1 MFLTL
6 ISKVSLTTEQYKS
19 FNKSDKFRRNN
30 RNDWLCG
37 FSAVFV
43 CCWSSLQSGLGGNAT
58 DRLALLAIKAQIKQD
73 LHNYNVMSSWN
84 ESTHF
89 CMWHGVTCSR
99 RHRQR
104 VTNLD
109 LQSQNLVG
117 KLSPNIGNLS
127 FLRELWLQN
136 NSFGHEIPP
145 QIGNL
150 RRLQV
155 LRLDVNSFSGSI
167 PHNISY
173 CFNLIVVDFTSNKLV
188 GKIPSEIGLLSKL
201 QKFVLQVTNVTGQVP
216 PSLGNLS
223 SLRVLSLI
231 TNNLM
236 GNIPSSLG
244 QLKKLTFLGLGGN
257 QLSGSIP
264 SSIYNL
270 SSLVTFSMPF
280 NQIQG
285 SLPSDIGKTLPNL
298 EVFNVNSN
306 QLTGSVPPSIFNVTS
321 VWFFDFGSNN
331 LIGGVPNLQKLHNL
345 MRFNIQYNN
354 IGSGKDGDLSFLSDL
369 TNATQLRV
377 LVIDNNNFGGTLPM
391 SISNLSTKLEM
402 FWVGDDQIYGSIPS
416 GIGNLVSLES
426 LLLENS
432 SFTGNIPFD
441 MGKLSNLGE
450 LDISM
455 NKLSGN
461 IPSSLRNLTKLFH
474 LALHRNHLEGSIP
487 SSLGECQGLQL
498 LNLSYNLLNGTIPKQ
513 VFKLSSLSIS
523 LDLSNNL
530 FTGSLPPEVGNL
542 QSLSELDISDNML
555 SGELPSSLG
564 GCESLEVLHL
574 QGNFFNG
581 SIPLSMSSV
590 RGIQDLDLSR
600 NNFSGE
606 IPYFLEGFRILNN
619 LNLSFNQFWGVVP
632 TGGVFKNA
640 SAISVVGNTNLCSLF
655 ANLKLPKCKS
665 KETKKRRLSHRV
677 KLILP
682 LVFGLILLGI
692 AMVFSYFFLC
702 SSGKKRKEISLSTL
716 GNTILQ
722 VSYATLL
729 KATDGFS
736 EANLIGAGSFGS
748 VYKGVLDEDDK
759 AQLVAVKVFNLLRHG
774 ASRSFIA
781 ECEALRNIRHRNLV
795 KIITVCSSV
804 DFHGNDFKALV
815 YEFMDNRS
823 LEEWLH
829 PPTGTEEL
837 RDHVPK
843 NLSLLQRLEIAIGVA
858 CALDYLHNHCEAPI
872 VHCDLKPSNIL
883 LDNELTGHVSDFG
896 LARFLLQVTSNVS
909 AIQSQT
915 SSVGIRGT
923 VGYAAPEYGMGS
935 EVSTNGDVYSFGI
948 LLLEM
953 FTGKRPT
960 DNMFGDSL
968 NLHNFV
974 KMALPGQVTE
984 IADTPL
990 LQEGTNENP
999 NQCITRIHKV
1009 EVCLSS
1015 IFRIGIAC
1023 SAESATDRL
1032 KNINDAASELH
1043 SIRNTFLG

>member
-1 MFLTL
+1 
-6 ISKVSLTTEQYKS
+6 
-19 FNKSDKFRRNN
+19 
-30 RNDWLCG
+30 
-37 FSAVFV
+37 
-43 CCWSSLQSGLGGNAT
+43 
-58 DRLALLAIKAQIKQD
+58 
-73 LHNYNVMSSWN
+73 
-84 ESTHF
+84 
-89 CMWHGVTCSR
+89 
-99 RHRQR
+99 
-104 VTNLD
+104 
-109 LQSQNLVG
+109 
-117 KLSPNIGNLS
+117 
-127 FLRELWLQN
+127 
-136 NSFGHEIPP
+136 
-145 QIGNL
+145 
-150 RRLQV
+150 
-155 LRLDVNSFSGSI
+155 
-167 PHNISY
+167 
-173 CFNLIVVDFTSNKLV
+173 
-188 GKIPSEIGLLSKL
+188 
-201 QKFVLQVTNVTGQVP
+201 
-216 PSLGNLS
+216 
-223 SLRVLSLI
+223 
-231 TNNLM
+231 M

-244 QLKKLTFLGLGGN
+244 QLKKLTFLGLGLN
-257 QLSGSIP
+257 KLSGSIP

-270 SSLVTFSMPF
+270 SSLVTFFMAF
-280 NQIQG
+280 NEIQG
-285 SLPSDIGKTLPNL
+285 SIPSDIGKSIPNL
-298 EVFNVNSN
+298 GVFSVASN
-306 QLTGSVPPSIFNVTS
+306 LLTGSIPPAIFNVTS
-321 VWFFDFGSNN
+321 VRAFEVGDNN
-331 LIGGVPNLQKLHNL
+331 LIGQVPNLQKLYNL
-345 MRFNIQYNN
+345 QRFNVELNN

-369 TNATQLRV
+369 TNATQLQW
-377 LVIDNNNFGGTLPM
+377 LIISNNNFGGTLPM
-391 SISNLSTKLEM
+391 SISNLSTKLDT
-402 FWVGDDQIYGSIPS
+402 FWVHLNQICGSIPS
-416 GIGNLVSLES
+416 GIGNLVSLQS
-426 LLLENS
+426 LDLGNNN
-432 SFTGNIPFD
+432 FTGNIPSD
-441 MGKLSNLGE
+441 MGKLSNLGALE
-450 LDISM
+450 IFM

-461 IPSSLRNLTKLFH
+461 IPLSLGNLTKLFY
-474 LALHRNHLEGSIP
+474 LRLDGNYLEGSIP
-487 SSLGECQGLQL
+487 SGLGECHGLQL
-498 LNLSYNLLNGTIPKQ
+498 LDLSYNLLNGTIPKQ
-513 VFKLSSLSIS
+513 VFRLPSLSIA
-523 LDLSNNL
+523 LELSNNL
-530 FTGSLPPEVGNL
+530 FTGSLPPEVGNF
-542 QSLSELDISDNML
+542 QSLSELYLSDNML

-590 RGIQDLDLSR
+590 RGIRDLDLSR

-606 IPYFLEGFRILNN
+606 IPKFLEGFRFLNN
-619 LNLSFNQFWGVVP
+619 LNLSFNQFWGMVP

-640 SAISVVGNTNLCSLF
+640 SAISIVGNTNLCSPV

-665 KETKKRRLSHRV
+665 NETKKRRLSRSF

-682 LVFGLILLGI
+682 LVFGLSLLGI
-692 AMVFSYFFLC
+692 AMVFFYFFLC
-702 SSGKKRKEISLSTL
+702 SSRKKKKEISLSTL

-729 KATDGFS
+729 EATDGFS

-774 ASRSFIA
+774 GSKSFIA

-815 YEFMDNRS
+815 YEFMNNGS

-837 RDHVPK
+837 RDHIPK
-843 NLSLLQRLEIAIGVA
+843 KLSLLQRLEIAIGVA
-858 CALDYLHNHCEAPI
+858 CALDYLHNHCETPI
-872 VHCDLKPSNIL
+872 VHCDLKPSNVL

-896 LARFLLQVTSNVS
+896 LARFLSQVTSNVS

-915 SSVGIRGT
+915 SSAGIRGT

-984 IADTPL
+984 IADAPL
-990 LQEGTNENP
+990 LQGGTNENP
-999 NQCITRIHKV
+999 NQCNMRIHKV

-1032 KNINDAASELH
+1032 KNINYAASELH

>member
-1 MFLTL
+1 
-6 ISKVSLTTEQYKS
+6 
-19 FNKSDKFRRNN
+19 
-30 RNDWLCG
+30 
-37 FSAVFV
+37 
-43 CCWSSLQSGLGGNAT
+43 
-58 DRLALLAIKAQIKQD
+58 
-73 LHNYNVMSSWN
+73 MSSWN
-84 ESTHF
+84 ESMHF

-136 NSFGHEIPP
+136 NSFSHEIPP

-155 LRLDVNSFSGSI
+155 LRLDGNSFNGSI
-167 PHNISY
+167 PHNISH
-173 CFNLIVVDFTSNKLV
+173 CFNLIVVNFTRNKLV
-188 GKIPSEIGLLSKL
+188 GKIPPEIGLLSKL
-201 QKFVLQVTNVTGQVP
+201 TLFSLNYNNVTGKVP

-223 SLRVLSLI
+223 SLQGLSLLS
-231 TNNLM
+231 NNLM

-244 QLKKLTFLGLGGN
+244 QLKKLTFLGLGIN

-264 SSIYNL
+264 SSIYNF
-270 SSLVTFSMPF
+270 SSLVTFDMPI

-285 SLPSDIGKTLPNL
+285 SIPSDIGKSLPNL
-298 EVFNVNSN
+298 GIFNFHSN
-306 QLTGSVPPSIFNVTS
+306 QLTGSIPPSISNVTS
-321 VWFFDFGSNN
+321 VWFFDVGRNN
-331 LIGGVPNLQKLHNL
+331 LIGRVPNLQKLHNL
-345 MRFNIQYNN
+345 QHFNIQHNN

-369 TNATQLRV
+369 TNATQLRR
-377 LVIDNNNFGGTLPM
+377 LFISDNNFGGTLPM
-391 SISNLSTKLEM
+391 SISNLSTNLEL
-402 FWVGDDQIYGSIPS
+402 FWARQNQIYGSIPS
-416 GIGNLVSLES
+416 GIGHLVSLES
-426 LLLENS
+426 LHWGDN
-432 SFTGNIPFD
+432 SFTGNIPSD

-450 LDISM
+450 LEIYT
-455 NKLSGN
+455 NTLSGN
-461 IPSSLRNLTKLFH
+461 IPSSLSNLTKLYD
-474 LALHRNHLEGSIP
+474 LDLDGNYLEGSIP
-487 SSLGECQGLQL
+487 SGLGKCHGLQAL
-498 LNLSYNLLNGTIPKQ
+498 FLSYNLLNGTIPKQ
-513 VFKLSSLSIS
+513 VLGLSSLSIA

-530 FTGSLPPEVGNL
+530 FTGSLPPEVGNCHGL
-542 QSLSELDISDNML
+542 NELYLSDNML

-581 SIPLSMSSV
+581 SIPLSMSSM
-590 RGIQDLDLSR
+590 RGIRDLDLSR

-606 IPYFLEGFRILNN
+606 IPQFLEGFRILNN

-640 SAISVVGNTNLCSLF
+640 TAISVVGNTNLCSPV

-665 KETKKRRLSHRV
+665 KETKKRRLSRSL
-677 KLILP
+677 KLIVL
-682 LVFGLILLGI
+682 LVFGLTLLGI

-702 SSGKKRKEISLSTL
+702 SSRKKRKEISLSTL

-736 EANLIGAGSFGS
+736 EANLIGVGSFGS

-795 KIITVCSSV
+795 QIITVCSSV

-815 YEFMDNRS
+815 YEFMDNGS

-843 NLSLLQRLEIAIGVA
+843 KLSLLQRLEIAIGVA
-858 CALDYLHNHCEAPI
+858 CALDYLHNHCETPI
-872 VHCDLKPSNIL
+872 VHCDLKPSNVL

-896 LARFLLQVTSNVS
+896 LARFLSQVTSNVS

-974 KMALPGQVTE
+974 KIALPERVTE
-984 IADTPL
+984 IADAPL
-990 LQEGTNENP
+990 LQGGTNENP
-999 NQCITRIHKV
+999 NQCNARIHKV

-1015 IFRIGIAC
+1015 IFRIGIVC

-1043 SIRNTFLG
+1043 SIRNTFLV

>member
-1 MFLTL
+1 MGVLVLKL
-6 ISKVSLTTEQYKS
+6 ILIY
-19 FNKSDKFRRNN
+19 
-30 RNDWLCG
+30 LL
-37 FSAVFV
+37 FSEVFV
-43 CCWSSLQSGLGGNAT
+43 CCWSSVQSGLGGNAT

-84 ESTHF
+84 ESMHF

-136 NSFGHEIPP
+136 NSFSHEIPP

-150 RRLQV
+150 RRLQG
-155 LRLDVNSFSGSI
+155 LS
-167 PHNISY
+167 
-173 CFNLIVVDFTSNKLV
+173 
-188 GKIPSEIGLLSKL
+188 LLS
-201 QKFVLQVTNVTGQVP
+201 
-216 PSLGNLS
+216 
-223 SLRVLSLI
+223 
-231 TNNLM
+231 NNLM

-244 QLKKLTFLGLGGN
+244 QLKKLTFLGLGIN

-264 SSIYNL
+264 SSIYNF
-270 SSLVTFSMPF
+270 SSLVTFDMPI

-285 SLPSDIGKTLPNL
+285 SIPSDIGKSLPNL
-298 EVFNVNSN
+298 GIFNFHSN
-306 QLTGSVPPSIFNVTS
+306 QLTGSIPPSISNVTS
-321 VWFFDFGSNN
+321 VWFFDVGRNN
-331 LIGGVPNLQKLHNL
+331 LIGRVPNLQKLHNL
-345 MRFNIQYNN
+345 QHFNIQHNN

-369 TNATQLRV
+369 TNATQLRR
-377 LVIDNNNFGGTLPM
+377 LFISDNNFGGTLPM
-391 SISNLSTKLEM
+391 SISNLSTNLEL
-402 FWVGDDQIYGSIPS
+402 FWARQNQIYGSIPS
-416 GIGNLVSLES
+416 GIGHLVSLES
-426 LLLENS
+426 LHWGDN
-432 SFTGNIPFD
+432 SFTGNIPSD

-450 LDISM
+450 LEIYT
-455 NKLSGN
+455 NTLSGN
-461 IPSSLRNLTKLFH
+461 IPSSLSNLTKLYD
-474 LALHRNHLEGSIP
+474 LDLDGNYLEGSIP
-487 SSLGECQGLQL
+487 SGLGKCHGLQAL
-498 LNLSYNLLNGTIPKQ
+498 FLSYNLLNGTIPKQ
-513 VFKLSSLSIS
+513 VLGLSSLSIA

-530 FTGSLPPEVGNL
+530 FTGSLPPEVGNCHGL
-542 QSLSELDISDNML
+542 NELYLSDNML

-581 SIPLSMSSV
+581 SIPLSMSSM
-590 RGIQDLDLSR
+590 RGIRDLDLSR

-606 IPYFLEGFRILNN
+606 IPQFLEGFRILNN

-640 SAISVVGNTNLCSLF
+640 TAISVVGNTNLCSPV

-665 KETKKRRLSHRV
+665 KETKKRRLSRSL
-677 KLILP
+677 KLIVL
-682 LVFGLILLGI
+682 LVFGLTLLGI

-702 SSGKKRKEISLSTL
+702 SSRKKRKEISLSTL

-736 EANLIGAGSFGS
+736 EANLIGVGSFGS

-795 KIITVCSSV
+795 QIITVCSSV

-815 YEFMDNRS
+815 YEFMDNGS

-843 NLSLLQRLEIAIGVA
+843 KLSLLQRLEIAIGVA
-858 CALDYLHNHCEAPI
+858 CALDYLHNHCETPI
-872 VHCDLKPSNIL
+872 VHCDLKPSNVL

-896 LARFLLQVTSNVS
+896 LARFLSQVTSNVS

-974 KMALPGQVTE
+974 KIALPERVTE
-984 IADTPL
+984 IADAPL
-990 LQEGTNENP
+990 LQGGTNENP
-999 NQCITRIHKV
+999 NQCNARIHKV

-1015 IFRIGIAC
+1015 IFRIGIVC

-1043 SIRNTFLG
+1043 SIRNTFLV

>member
-1 MFLTL
+1 ME
-6 ISKVSLTTEQYKS
+6 LTTFTTQHLSLCLFASLSSY
-19 FNKSDKFRRNN
+19 FVNQIRNGGFGCEIDLN
-30 RNDWLCG
+30 ML

-43 CCWSSLQSGLGGNAT
+43 CCWSSLRSGLRGNVT

-89 CMWHGVTCSR
+89 CMWHGVTCNR

-104 VTNLD
+104 VTKLD

-117 KLSPNIGNLS
+117 KLSPNVGNLS
-127 FLRELWLQN
+127 FLKELWLRN
-136 NSFGHEIPP
+136 NSFSHEIPP

-150 RRLQV
+150 GRLQV
-155 LRLDVNSFSGSI
+155 LRLDINSFSSSI

-173 CFNLIVVDFTSNKLV
+173 CFNLIVVNFTRNKLV

-201 QKFVLQVTNVTGQVP
+201 QNFILEDNNITGQVP

-223 SLRVLSLI
+223 SLRALI
-231 TNNLM
+231 LVSNNLM

-244 QLKKLTFLGLGGN
+244 QLKKLTFLRLGLN

-270 SSLVTFSMPF
+270 SSLVTFSMTN

-285 SLPSDIGKTLPNL
+285 SIPSDIGKSLLNL
-298 EVFNVNSN
+298 EIFNFGIN
-306 QLTGSVPPSIFNVTS
+306 QLTGSIPPSIINVTS
-321 VWFFDFGSNN
+321 VWFFDVGSSN
-331 LIGGVPNLQKLHNL
+331 LIGRVPNLQKLHNL
-345 MRFNIQYNN
+345 QVFNIQYNN

-369 TNATQLRV
+369 TNATRLQFL
-377 LVIDNNNFGGTLPM
+377 IINTNNFGGTLPM
-391 SISNLSTKLEM
+391 SISNLSTKLEI
-402 FWVGDDQIYGSIPS
+402 FAVDTNQIYGSIPS
-416 GIGNLVSLES
+416 GIGNLVSLEWLS
-426 LLLENS
+426 LGNN
-432 SFTGNIPFD
+432 SFTGNIPSD
-441 MGKLSNLGE
+441 MGKLSNLG
-450 LDISM
+450 LLKIYKT
-455 NKLSGN
+455 KLSGN
-461 IPSSLRNLTKLFH
+461 IPSSFRNLTKLYH
-474 LALHRNHLEGSIP
+474 LSLVGNYLEGSIP
-487 SSLGECQGLQL
+487 SGLGECHGLQL
-498 LNLSYNLLNGTIPKQ
+498 LYLSYNLLNGTIPKQ
-513 VFKLSSLSIS
+513 VFRLSSLTIS

-530 FTGSLPPEVGNL
+530 FTGSLPPEVGNFH
-542 QSLSELDISDNML
+542 SLSELDLSDNML

-590 RGIQDLDLSR
+590 RGIRDIDLSR

-606 IPYFLEGFRILNN
+606 IPHFLEGFRILNI

-640 SAISVVGNTNLCSLF
+640 SAISVIGNTNLCSLV

-665 KETKKRRLSHRV
+665 KETKKRRLSRSL

-682 LVFGLILLGI
+682 LVFGLTLLGI

-702 SSGKKRKEISLSTL
+702 SSRKKRKEISLSTL
-716 GNTILQ
+716 GDTILQ

-736 EANLIGAGSFGS
+736 EANLIGVGSFGS
-748 VYKGVLDEDDK
+748 VYKGVLDDDDK
-759 AQLVAVKVFNLLRHG
+759 AQLVAVKVFNLLRLG
-774 ASRSFIA
+774 ASKSFIA

-815 YEFMDNRS
+815 YEFMDNGS

-843 NLSLLQRLEIAIGVA
+843 NLSLFQRLEIAIGVA
-858 CALDYLHNHCEAPI
+858 CALDYLHNHCETPI
-872 VHCDLKPSNIL
+872 VHCDLKPSNVL

-896 LARFLLQVTSNVS
+896 LARFLSQVTSNVS

-923 VGYAAPEYGMGS
+923 IGYVAPEYGMGS

-968 NLHNFV
+968 DLHNLSRWLSPCKLLRLQTHHFF
-974 KMALPGQVTE
+974 KDARTR
-984 IADTPL
+984 ISINA
-990 LQEGTNENP
+990 LQEF
-999 NQCITRIHKV
+999 I
-1009 EVCLSS
+1009 
-1015 IFRIGIAC
+1015 
-1023 SAESATDRL
+1023 
-1032 KNINDAASELH
+1032 EL
-1043 SIRNTFLG
+1043 RCA

>member
-1 MFLTL
+1 
-6 ISKVSLTTEQYKS
+6 
-19 FNKSDKFRRNN
+19 
-30 RNDWLCG
+30 
-37 FSAVFV
+37 
-43 CCWSSLQSGLGGNAT
+43 
-58 DRLALLAIKAQIKQD
+58 
-73 LHNYNVMSSWN
+73 
-84 ESTHF
+84 
-89 CMWHGVTCSR
+89 
-99 RHRQR
+99 
-104 VTNLD
+104 
-109 LQSQNLVG
+109 
-117 KLSPNIGNLS
+117 
-127 FLRELWLQN
+127 
-136 NSFGHEIPP
+136 
-145 QIGNL
+145 
-150 RRLQV
+150 
-155 LRLDVNSFSGSI
+155 
-167 PHNISY
+167 
-173 CFNLIVVDFTSNKLV
+173 
-188 GKIPSEIGLLSKL
+188 
-201 QKFVLQVTNVTGQVP
+201 
-216 PSLGNLS
+216 
-223 SLRVLSLI
+223 
-231 TNNLM
+231 
-236 GNIPSSLG
+236 
-244 QLKKLTFLGLGGN
+244 
-257 QLSGSIP
+257 
-264 SSIYNL
+264 
-270 SSLVTFSMPF
+270 
-280 NQIQG
+280 
-285 SLPSDIGKTLPNL
+285 
-298 EVFNVNSN
+298 
-306 QLTGSVPPSIFNVTS
+306 
-321 VWFFDFGSNN
+321 
-331 LIGGVPNLQKLHNL
+331 
-345 MRFNIQYNN
+345 
-354 IGSGKDGDLSFLSDL
+354 
-369 TNATQLRV
+369 
-377 LVIDNNNFGGTLPM
+377 M
-391 SISNLSTKLEM
+391 SISNLSTKLES
-402 FWVGDDQIYGSIPS
+402 FWVHSNRIYGSIPS

-426 LLLENS
+426 LLWGNN
-432 SFTGNIPFD
+432 SFTGNIPSD
-441 MGKLSNLGE
+441 MGKLSNLGI
-450 LDISM
+450 LHFSN

-461 IPSSLRNLTKLFH
+461 IPSSLRNLTKLIY
-474 LALHRNHLEGSIP
+474 LGLDRNHLEGSIP
-487 SSLGECQGLQL
+487 SGLGECHGLQAL
-498 LNLSYNLLNGTIPKQ
+498 DLSYNLLNGTIPKQ
-513 VFKLSSLSIS
+513 VFGLSSLSIS

-530 FTGSLPPEVGNL
+530 FTCSLPPEVGNL
-542 QSLSELDISDNML
+542 QSLSELYLSDNML

-581 SIPLSMSSV
+581 SIPLSMGSV
-590 RGIQDLDLSR
+590 RGIQDLDISR

-606 IPYFLEGFRILNN
+606 IPNFLEGFRILSN

-640 SAISVVGNTNLCSLF
+640 SAISVVGNTNLCSLV

-665 KETKKRRLSHRV
+665 KETKKRRLSRSL

-682 LVFGLILLGI
+682 LVFGLALLGI

-702 SSGKKRKEISLSTL
+702 SSRKKRKEISLSTL

-729 KATDGFS
+729 KVTDGFS
-736 EANLIGAGSFGS
+736 EANLIGAGSFGF

-815 YEFMDNRS
+815 YEFMDNGS

-843 NLSLLQRLEIAIGVA
+843 NLSLFQRLEIAIGVA
-858 CALDYLHNHCEAPI
+858 CALDYLHNHCEMPI
-872 VHCDLKPSNIL
+872 VHCDLKPSNVL
-883 LDNELTGHVSDFG
+883 LDKELTGHVSDFG
-896 LARFLLQVTSNVS
+896 LVRFLSQLTSNVS

-960 DNMFGDSL
+960 DNMFGDNL

-974 KMALPGQVTE
+974 KMALPGRITE
-984 IADTPL
+984 IADAPL
-990 LQEGTNENP
+990 LEGGTNENP
-999 NQCITRIHKV
+999 NQCSGRTHKV

-1015 IFRIGIAC
+1015 IVRIGIAC

>member
-1 MFLTL
+1 MGVLVVKSIL
-6 ISKVSLTTEQYKS
+6 IYLL
-19 FNKSDKFRRNN
+19 FN
-30 RNDWLCG
+30 
-37 FSAVFV
+37 AVFV
-43 CCWSSLQSGLGGNAT
+43 CCWSSPQLGLGGNAT
-58 DRLALLAIKAQIKQD
+58 DRLALLAIKAQVKQD
-73 LHNYNVMSSWN
+73 LYNYNVMSSWN

-104 VTNLD
+104 VTTLD

-127 FLRELWLQN
+127 FLRELWLRN
-136 NSFGHEIPP
+136 NSFSHEIPP

-155 LRLDVNSFSGSI
+155 LQLGANLFSGSI

-173 CFNLIVVDFTSNKLV
+173 CFNLIVVNFSCNKLV
-188 GKIPSEIGLLSKL
+188 GKIPPEIGLLSKL
-201 QKFVLQVTNVTGQVP
+201 QKFALEYNNVTGQVP

-223 SLRVLSLI
+223 SLQGLGLSV
-231 TNNLM
+231 NNLM

-244 QLKKLTFLGLGGN
+244 QLKKLTFLGLGAN

-264 SSIYNL
+264 SSICNL
-270 SSLVTFSMPF
+270 SSLVTVYMSF

-285 SLPSDIGKTLPNL
+285 SIPSDIGKSLPNL
-298 EVFNVNSN
+298 KVFNVYGN
-306 QLTGSVPPSIFNVTS
+306 QLTGCIPPSISNITS
-321 VWFFDFGSNN
+321 VWDFEVGSNN
-331 LIGGVPNLQKLHNL
+331 LIGQVPNLQKLHNL
-345 MRFNIQYNN
+345 QNLFIQRNN

-369 TNATQLRV
+369 TNATQLRR
-377 LVIDNNNFGGTLPM
+377 LIIDNNNFGGTLPV
-391 SISNLSTKLEM
+391 SICNLSTKLEM
-402 FWVGDDQIYGSIPS
+402 FWVGHNQIYGSIPS
-416 GIGNLVSLES
+416 GIGNLVSLEW
-426 LLLENS
+426 LDLGNN
-432 SFTGNIPFD
+432 SFTGNIPYD
-441 MGKLSNLGE
+441 MGKLSNLGV
-450 LDISM
+450 LKIFV

-461 IPSSLRNLTKLFH
+461 IPSTLRNLTKLDH
-474 LALHRNHLEGSIP
+474 LALHENYLEGSIP
-487 SSLGECQGLQL
+487 SGLGECHGLQL
-498 LNLSYNLLNGTIPKQ
+498 LYLSYNLLNGTIPKQ
-513 VFKLSSLSIS
+513 VFRLSSLSIV

-530 FTGSLPPEVGNL
+530 FTGSLPSEVGNL
-542 QSLSELDISDNML
+542 QSLSELDVSDNML

-581 SIPLSMSSV
+581 SLPLSMSSV
-590 RGIQDLDLSR
+590 RGIQDLDLSH

-606 IPYFLEGFRILNN
+606 IPHFLEGFRILNN

-640 SAISVVGNTNLCSLF
+640 SAISVVGNTNLCSPV
-655 ANLKLPKCKS
+655 ADLKLPKCKS
-665 KETKKRRLSHRV
+665 KKTKKRRLSRSL

-682 LVFGLILLGI
+682 LVFGLTLLGI
-692 AMVFSYFFLC
+692 AMVFSYFIFCL
-702 SSGKKRKEISLSTL
+702 SRKKRKEISSSTL

-729 KATDGFS
+729 KATHGFS
-736 EANLIGAGSFGS
+736 EANLIGVGSFGS
-748 VYKGVLDEDDK
+748 VYKGVLDDDDK
-759 AQLVAVKVFNLLRHG
+759 AQLVAVKVFDLLRLG
-774 ASRSFIA
+774 ASKSFIA

-815 YEFMDNRS
+815 YEFMDNGS

-843 NLSLLQRLEIAIGVA
+843 NLNLLQRLEIAIGVA
-858 CALDYLHNHCEAPI
+858 CALDYLHNHCETPI
-872 VHCDLKPSNIL
+872 VHCDLKPSNVL
-883 LDNELTGHVSDFG
+883 LDNELIGHVSDFG
-896 LARFLLQVTSNVS
+896 LARFLSQVTSNVS
-909 AIQSQT
+909 AIHSLT
-915 SSVGIRGT
+915 GSAGIRGT

-935 EVSTNGDVYSFGI
+935 EVSRNGDVYSFGI

-974 KMALPGQVTE
+974 KMAFPGQVTK
-984 IADTPL
+984 IADAPL
-990 LQEGTNENP
+990 LQGGTNENP
-999 NQCITRIHKV
+999 YQCSARIRKV

-1023 SAESATDRL
+1023 SAESSTNRL

>member
-1 MFLTL
+1 MGVMVLKL
-6 ISKVSLTTEQYKS
+6 ILIY
-19 FNKSDKFRRNN
+19 
-30 RNDWLCG
+30 LL

-104 VTNLD
+104 VTTLD

-136 NSFGHEIPP
+136 NNFSHEIPP

-150 RRLQV
+150 HRLQV
-155 LRLDVNSFSGSI
+155 LRLEANSFSGSI
-167 PHNISY
+167 PQNISH
-173 CFNLIVVDFTSNKLV
+173 CFNLILVSFTRNKLV

-201 QKFVLQVTNVTGQVP
+201 QIFALEDNNVTGQVP

-223 SLRVLSLI
+223 SLQGLSLSG
-231 TNNLM
+231 NNLM
-236 GNIPSSLG
+236 GDIPSSLG
-244 QLKKLTFLGLGGN
+244 QLKKLTFLGLGLN

-270 SSLVTFSMPF
+270 SSLVTFDMPF
-280 NQIQG
+280 NQIEG
-285 SLPSDIGKTLPNL
+285 SIPSDIGKSLPNL
-298 EVFNVNSN
+298 GVFNIDSN
-306 QLTGSVPPSIFNVTS
+306 QLTGSIPPSISNITS
-321 VWFFDFGSNN
+321 FRDFEAAGNN
-331 LIGGVPNLQKLHNL
+331 LIGQVPNLQKLHNL
-345 MRFNIQYNN
+345 QRFSVAHNN

-369 TNATQLRV
+369 TNATQLKW
-377 LVIDNNNFGGTLPM
+377 LIITYNNFGGTLPM

-402 FWVGDDQIYGSIPS
+402 FFFQSNQIYGSIPS
-416 GIGNLVSLES
+416 GIGNLVGLEY
-426 LLLENS
+426 LLLGNNS
-432 SFTGNIPFD
+432 LTGNIPSD
-441 MGKLSNLGE
+441 MGKLSNLGALE
-450 LDISM
+450 IFM

-461 IPSSLRNLTKLFH
+461 IPSSLRNLTKLYD
-474 LALHRNHLEGSIP
+474 LALDVNYLEGSIP
-487 SSLGECQGLQL
+487 SGLGECHGLQF
-498 LNLSYNLLNGTIPKQ
+498 LSLADNRLNGTIPKQ
-513 VFKLSSLSIS
+513 VFRLSSLSIF

-530 FTGSLPPEVGNL
+530 FTGSLPLEVGNFH
-542 QSLSELDISDNML
+542 SLSELYISDNML

-581 SIPLSMSSV
+581 SLPLSMSSV
-590 RGIQDLDLSR
+590 RAIQDLDLSR

-606 IPYFLEGFRILNN
+606 IPNFLEGFRILNN

-640 SAISVVGNTNLCSLF
+640 SAISVVGNSNLCSPV

-665 KETKKRRLSHRV
+665 KETKKRRLSCSL

-682 LVFGLILLGI
+682 LVFGLTLLGI
-692 AMVFSYFFLC
+692 VMVFSYFFLC
-702 SSGKKRKEISLSTL
+702 LSRKKRKEISLSTL

-736 EANLIGAGSFGS
+736 DANLIGAGSFGS
-748 VYKGVLDEDDK
+748 VHKGVLDDDDK
-759 AQLVAVKVFNLLRHG
+759 AQLVAVKVFNLLRLG
-774 ASRSFIA
+774 ASKSFIA

-815 YEFMDNRS
+815 YEFMDNES

-829 PPTGTEEL
+829 PPIGTEEL

-858 CALDYLHNHCEAPI
+858 CALDYLHNHCEMPI
-872 VHCDLKPSNIL
+872 VHCDLKPSNVL

-896 LARFLLQVTSNVS
+896 LARFLSQVTSNVS

-915 SSVGIRGT
+915 SSIGIRGT
-923 VGYAAPEYGMGS
+923 VGYAAP
-935 EVSTNGDVYSFGI
+935 GI
-948 LLLEM
+948 YMLVIY
-953 FTGKRPT
+953 F
-960 DNMFGDSL
+960 
-968 NLHNFV
+968 
-974 KMALPGQVTE
+974 
-984 IADTPL
+984 I
-990 LQEGTNENP
+990 
-999 NQCITRIHKV
+999 
-1009 EVCLSS
+1009 
-1015 IFRIGIAC
+1015 IFLI
-1023 SAESATDRL
+1023 L
-1032 KNINDAASELH
+1032 
-1043 SIRNTFLG
+1043 

>member
-1 MFLTL
+1 MGVLVVKL
-6 ISKVSLTTEQYKS
+6 ILIYLL
-19 FNKSDKFRRNN
+19 F
-30 RNDWLCG
+30 G
-37 FSAVFV
+37 AVFV
-43 CCWSSLQSGLGGNAT
+43 CCRSSLQSGLGGNVT

-109 LQSQNLVG
+109 LQSQLLVG

-127 FLRELWLQN
+127 FLRELRLRN
-136 NSFGHEIPP
+136 NSFSHEIPP

-173 CFNLIVVDFTSNKLV
+173 CFNLIKVHFTRNMLV

-201 QKFVLQVTNVTGQVP
+201 EIFVLENNNVTGQVP

-223 SLRVLSLI
+223 SLQVLSLAS
-231 TNNLM
+231 TNLM

-244 QLKKLTFLGLGGN
+244 QLKKLTFLGLGLN

-270 SSLVTFSMPF
+270 SSLVTFEMSS

-285 SLPSDIGKTLPNL
+285 SIPSDIGKSLPNL
-298 EVFNVNSN
+298 EVFSVSTN
-306 QLTGSVPPSIFNVTS
+306 QFTGSIPPSIFNVTS
-321 VWFFDFGSNN
+321 VWFFDVGSNN
-331 LIGGVPNLQKLHNL
+331 LIGQVPNLQKLHNL
-345 MRFNIQYNN
+345 LHFNIQLNN

-369 TNATQLRV
+369 TNATQLQW
-377 LVIDNNNFGGTLPM
+377 LIINDNNFGGTLPM
-391 SISNLSTKLEM
+391 SVCNLSTKLHT
-402 FWVGDDQIYGSIPS
+402 FWVGNNRIYGSIPS

-426 LLLENS
+426 LLWENN
-432 SFTGNIPFD
+432 SFTGNIPSD
-441 MGKLSNLGE
+441 MGKLSNLGKLE
-450 LDISM
+450 IFM

-474 LALHRNHLEGSIP
+474 LMLDENYLEGSIP
-487 SSLGECQGLQL
+487 LGLGECHGLQL
-498 LNLSYNLLNGTIPKQ
+498 LNLSYNLLNGPIPKQ
-513 VFKLSSLSIS
+513 VFGLSSLSIS

-530 FTGSLPPEVGNL
+530 FTGSLPLEVGNFH
-542 QSLSELDISDNML
+542 SLSELYLSDNML

-590 RGIQDLDLSR
+590 KGIQDLDLSR

-606 IPYFLEGFRILNN
+606 IPHFLESFRILNN
-619 LNLSFNQFWGVVP
+619 LNLSFNQFWGEVP

-640 SAISVVGNTNLCSLF
+640 SAISVVGNTNLCSPV

-665 KETKKRRLSHRV
+665 KETKKRRLSHSL

-682 LVFGLILLGI
+682 LVFEFTLLGI

-702 SSGKKRKEISLSTL
+702 SSRKTRKEISLSTL

-722 VSYATLL
+722 VSFATLL

-736 EANLIGAGSFGS
+736 EANLIGAGSYGS
-748 VYKGVLDEDDK
+748 VYKGVLDDDDK

-815 YEFMDNRS
+815 YEFINNGS

-837 RDHVPK
+837 RDHIPNK
-843 NLSLLQRLEIAIGVA
+843 LSLLQRLEIVIGVA
-858 CALDYLHNHCEAPI
+858 CALDYLHNHCETLI
-872 VHCDLKPSNIL
+872 VHCDLKPSNVI

-896 LARFLLQVTSNVS
+896 LTRFLSQVRSNV
-909 AIQSQT
+909 ATIQSQT

-923 VGYAAPEYGMGS
+923 IGYIAP
-935 EVSTNGDVYSFGI
+935 
-948 LLLEM
+948 
-953 FTGKRPT
+953 GKRPT
-960 DNMFGDSL
+960 DNMFSDSL

-974 KMALPGQVTE
+974 KMALPERVTE
-984 IADTPL
+984 IADAPL
-990 LQEGTNENP
+990 LQGGTNENP
-999 NQCITRIHKV
+999 NQCSARIHKV
-1009 EVCLSS
+1009 EVCLDS

-1023 SAESATDRL
+1023 SAEFATDRL

>member
-1 MFLTL
+1 MGVLVLKL
-6 ISKVSLTTEQYKS
+6 ILIY
-19 FNKSDKFRRNN
+19 
-30 RNDWLCG
+30 LL

-43 CCWSSLQSGLGGNAT
+43 CCWSSLQSGLGRNAT
-58 DRLALLAIKAQIKQD
+58 DRLALLAIKAHIKQD

-89 CMWHGVTCSR
+89 CMWHGVTCSQ

-104 VTNLD
+104 VTKLD

-117 KLSPNIGNLS
+117 KLSSNIGNLS

-136 NSFGHEIPP
+136 NFFSHEIPP

-155 LRLDVNSFSGSI
+155 LRLDANSFSGSI

-173 CFNLIVVDFTSNKLV
+173 CFNLIHANFTRNKLV
-188 GKIPSEIGLLSKL
+188 GKIPSEIGLLWKL
-201 QKFVLQVTNVTGQVP
+201 QMFVLKFNNVTGQVP

-223 SLRVLSLI
+223 SLQGLSLAG
-231 TNNLM
+231 NNLM

-244 QLKKLTFLGLGGN
+244 QLKKLTFLGLGLN

-270 SSLVTFSMPF
+270 SSLVTFSTPA

-285 SLPSDIGKTLPNL
+285 SIPSDIGKSLPNL
-298 EVFNVNSN
+298 EIFNVDSN
-306 QLTGSVPPSIFNVTS
+306 QLTGSIPPSIFNVTS
-321 VWFFDFGSNN
+321 VWFFDVGSNN
-331 LIGGVPNLQKLHNL
+331 LIGQVPSLQKLHNL
-345 MRFNIQYNN
+345 LFFNIQFNN
-354 IGSGKDGDLSFLSDL
+354 IGSSKDGDLSFLSDL
-369 TNATQLRV
+369 TNATQLKE
-377 LVIDNNNFGGTLPM
+377 LMINNNSFGGTLPK
-391 SISNLSTKLEM
+391 SISNLSTKLEL
-402 FWVGDDQIYGSIPS
+402 FWVGDNQIYGSIPS
-416 GIGNLVSLES
+416 GIGNLVSLEG
-426 LLLENS
+426 LYLGNNT
-432 SFTGNIPFD
+432 FTGNIPSD
-441 MGKLSNLGE
+441 MGKLSNLGK
-450 LDISM
+450 LDIVM
-455 NKLSGN
+455 NEFSGN
-461 IPSSLRNLTKLFH
+461 IPSSLRNLTKL
-474 LALHRNHLEGSIP
+474 LYLGLDRNHLEGSIP
-487 SSLGECQGLQL
+487 SSLGECHGLQL

-513 VFKLSSLSIS
+513 VFRLSSLSVA
-523 LDLSNNL
+523 LVLSNNL
-530 FTGSLPPEVGNL
+530 FTGSLPSEVGNL
-542 QSLSELDISDNML
+542 QSLSELDVSDNML

-590 RGIQDLDLSR
+590 RRIQDLDLSR

-606 IPYFLEGFRILNN
+606 IPHFLEGFRILNN

-632 TGGVFKNA
+632 TAGVFKNA
-640 SAISVVGNTNLCSLF
+640 SAISVVGNTNMCSPV

-665 KETKKRRLSHRV
+665 KEAKKGGLSRRL

-682 LVFGLILLGI
+682 LVFGLAFLGI

-702 SSGKKRKEISLSTL
+702 SSRKKRKEISLSTL

-722 VSYATLL
+722 VSYASLL
-729 KATDGFS
+729 KATNGFS

-774 ASRSFIA
+774 ASKSFIA

-815 YEFMDNRS
+815 YEFMDNGS

-829 PPTGTEEL
+829 PPIGTEEL

-843 NLSLLQRLEIAIGVA
+843 NLSLLQRLEIVIGVA
-858 CALDYLHNHCEAPI
+858 CALDYLHNHCETPI
-872 VHCDLKPSNIL
+872 VHCDLKPSNVL

-896 LARFLLQVTSNVS
+896 LARFLSQVTSNAS

-915 SSVGIRGT
+915 SSIGIRGT

-953 FTGKRPT
+953 FIGKRPT
-960 DNMFGDSL
+960 NNMFGESL
-968 NLHNFV
+968 NLHNYV
-974 KMALPGQVTE
+974 KMALPGRVIE
-984 IADTPL
+984 IADSPL
-990 LQEGTNENP
+990 LQGGTNENP
-999 NQCITRIHKV
+999 NQCSGRIHKV

-1023 SAESATDRL
+1023 SAESTTDRL
-1032 KNINDAASELH
+1032 KNINDVASELH

>member
-1 MFLTL
+1 MGVLVLKMIL
-6 ISKVSLTTEQYKS
+6 IYL
-19 FNKSDKFRRNN
+19 
-30 RNDWLCG
+30 L

-127 FLRELWLQN
+127 FLRELSLQN
-136 NSFGHEIPP
+136 NNFSHEIPP

-167 PHNISY
+167 PHNMSY
-173 CFNLIVVDFTSNKLV
+173 CFNLIHVNFSLNKLV

-201 QKFVLQVTNVTGQVP
+201 QKFSLQYNNVMGQVP
-216 PSLGNLS
+216 PSLGNIS
-223 SLRVLSLI
+223 SLRSLSLVS
-231 TNNLM
+231 NNLM

-244 QLKKLTFLGLGGN
+244 QLKKLTFLGLGEN
-257 QLSGSIP
+257 HMSGSIP

-270 SSLVTFSMPF
+270 SSLVAISMAT

-285 SLPSDIGKTLPNL
+285 SLPSDIGKSLPNL
-298 EVFNVNSN
+298 EILSIYSN
-306 QLTGSVPPSIFNVTS
+306 QLTGSIPPSIFNVTS
-321 VWFFDFGSNN
+321 VWVFDVGSNN
-331 LIGGVPNLQKLHNL
+331 LIGRVPNLQKLHNL
-345 MRFNIQYNN
+345 LYFDVGDNN
-354 IGSGKDGDLSFLSDL
+354 IGSGKEGDLSFLSDL
-369 TNATQLRV
+369 TNATQLRR
-377 LVIDNNNFGGTLPM
+377 LMISDNNFGGTLPM

-402 FWVGDDQIYGSIPS
+402 FWVEYNQIYGSIPS
-416 GIGNLVSLES
+416 GIGNLVSLE
-426 LLLENS
+426 LLHWGYN
-432 SFTGNIPFD
+432 SFTGNIPSD
-441 MGKLSNLGE
+441 MGKLSNLGALE
-450 LDISM
+450 IFM

-474 LALHRNHLEGSIP
+474 LMLDRNHLEGSIP
-487 SSLGECQGLQL
+487 SDLGECHWLQSL
-498 LNLSYNLLNGTIPKQ
+498 DLSYNLLNGTIPKQ
-513 VFKLSSLSIS
+513 VFRLSSLSVS
-523 LDLSNNL
+523 LDLSNNH
-530 FTGSLPPEVGNL
+530 FTGSLPSEVGNL
-542 QSLSELDISDNML
+542 QSLSELDVSDNML
-555 SGELPSSLG
+555 SGKLPSSLG

-590 RGIQDLDLSR
+590 RGIRDLDLSR

-606 IPYFLEGFRILNN
+606 IPHFLEDFRILNN
-619 LNLSFNQFWGVVP
+619 LNLSFNQFWGEVP
-632 TGGVFKNA
+632 TGGVLKNA
-640 SAISVVGNTNLCSLF
+640 SAISVVGNTNLCSLV

-665 KETKKRRLSHRV
+665 KETKKRRLSRSL

-682 LVFGLILLGI
+682 LVFGLALLVM
-692 AMVFSYFFLC
+692 AMVFSYVFLC
-702 SSGKKRKEISLSTL
+702 SSRKKRKEISLCTL
-716 GNTILQ
+716 GNTILE

-729 KATDGFS
+729 KATDGFL
-736 EANLIGAGSFGS
+736 EANLIGAGSFGY

-759 AQLVAVKVFNLLRHG
+759 VQLVAVKVFNLLRHG

-804 DFHGNDFKALV
+804 DFNGNDFKALV
-815 YEFMDNRS
+815 YEFMDNGS

-843 NLSLLQRLEIAIGVA
+843 QLSLLQRLEIAIDVA
-858 CALDYLHNHCEAPI
+858 CALDYLHNHCETPI
-872 VHCDLKPSNIL
+872 VHCDLKPSNVL
-883 LDNELTGHVSDFG
+883 LDKELTGHVSDFG

-909 AIQSQT
+909 AIQNQT
-915 SSVGIRGT
+915 SSIGIRGT

-935 EVSTNGDVYSFGI
+935 ELSTNGDVYSFGI

-953 FTGKRPT
+953 FTGKRPI
-960 DNMFGDSL
+960 DNIFVDSL

-974 KMALPGQVTE
+974 KMALPGRVTE
-984 IADTPL
+984 IADAPL
-990 LQEGTNENP
+990 LQGGTNENP
-999 NQCITRIHKV
+999 NQCSARIHKV

-1032 KNINDAASELH
+1032 KNINDAASELL

>member
-1 MFLTL
+1 MGVLVLKL
-6 ISKVSLTTEQYKS
+6 ILIY
-19 FNKSDKFRRNN
+19 
-30 RNDWLCG
+30 LL

-43 CCWSSLQSGLGGNAT
+43 CCWSSLQLGLGGNAT
-58 DRLALLAIKAQIKQD
+58 DRLTLLAVKAQIKQD

-84 ESTHF
+84 ESMHF
-89 CMWHGVTCSR
+89 CKWHGVTCSR

-104 VTNLD
+104 VTKLD

-127 FLRELWLQN
+127 FLRELRLQN
-136 NSFGHEIPP
+136 NSFSNEIPL

-155 LRLDVNSFSGSI
+155 LRLDMNSFSGSF
-167 PHNISY
+167 PHNISF
-173 CFNLIVVDFTSNKLV
+173 CFNLILVNFSRNKLV

-201 QKFVLQVTNVTGQVP
+201 QQFSLNFNNVTGQLP

-223 SLRVLSLI
+223 SLQSLSLVV
-231 TNNLM
+231 NNLM

-244 QLKKLTFLGLGGN
+244 QLKKLTFFSLALN

-270 SSLVTFSMPF
+270 SSLVTFSMHS
-280 NQIQG
+280 NQIEG
-285 SLPSDIGKTLPNL
+285 SIPSDIGKSLPNL
-298 EVFNVNSN
+298 EIFNVISN
-306 QLTGSVPPSIFNVTS
+306 QLAGSIPPSIFNVTS
-321 VWFFDFGSNN
+321 VRVFFVGFNN
-331 LIGGVPNLQKLHNL
+331 LIGRVPNLRKLHNL
-345 MRFNIQYNN
+345 RMFNIQSNN
-354 IGSGKDGDLSFLSDL
+354 IGSGKDGDLSFLSGL
-369 TNATQLRV
+369 TNATQLKV
-377 LVIDNNNFGGTLPM
+377 LMIDNNNFGGTLPM

-402 FWVGDDQIYGSIPS
+402 FWVQDNQIYASIPS

-426 LLLENS
+426 LLLAYN
-432 SFTGNIPFD
+432 SFTGNIPSD
-441 MGKLSNLGE
+441 MGKLSNIGILV
-450 LDISM
+450 ITM
-455 NKLSGN
+455 NKLSGK

-474 LALHRNHLEGSIP
+474 LQLDGNYLEGSIP
-487 SSLGECQGLQL
+487 SSLGECHGLQF

-513 VFKLSSLSIS
+513 VFRLSSLSVG

-530 FTGSLPPEVGNL
+530 FTGSLPSEVGNI
-542 QSLSELDISDNML
+542 QSLSELYVSDNML

-564 GCESLEVLHL
+564 GSESLEVLHL

-581 SIPLSMSSV
+581 SLPLSMSSM
-590 RGIQDLDLSR
+590 RAIQDLDLSR

-606 IPYFLEGFRILNN
+606 IPHFLEGFRILNN

-640 SAISVVGNTNLCSLF
+640 SAISVVGNTNLCSPV

-665 KETKKRRLSHRV
+665 KETKKRRLSRSL

-682 LVFGLILLGI
+682 LVFGLALLGI

-702 SSGKKRKEISLSTL
+702 SSRKKMKEIPLSTL
-716 GNTILQ
+716 GNFILQ

-748 VYKGVLDEDDK
+748 VYKGVLDDD
-759 AQLVAVKVFNLLRHG
+759 AVKVFNLLRLG
-774 ASRSFIA
+774 ASKSFIA

-815 YEFMDNRS
+815 HEFMDNGS

-829 PPTGTEEL
+829 PPTGTKEL

-843 NLSLLQRLEIAIGVA
+843 NLSLLQRLEIAIGVT
-858 CALDYLHNHCEAPI
+858 CALDYLHNHCETPI
-872 VHCDLKPSNIL
+872 VHCDLKPSNVL
-883 LDNELTGHVSDFG
+883 LDNELTSHVSDFG
-896 LARFLLQVTSNVS
+896 LARFLSQETSNVL

-923 VGYAAPEYGMGS
+923 VGYAAPEYGMVS
-935 EVSTNGDVYSFGI
+935 EVSTSGDVYSFGI

-953 FTGKRPT
+953 FTGKKPT

-974 KMALPGQVTE
+974 KMALPGRVTE
-984 IADTPL
+984 IADAPL
-990 LQEGTNENP
+990 LQGGTNENP
-999 NQCITRIHKV
+999 NQCSARIHKV

-1023 SAESATDRL
+1023 SAKSATDRL

>member
-1 MFLTL
+1 MGVLVLKL
-6 ISKVSLTTEQYKS
+6 ILIY
-19 FNKSDKFRRNN
+19 
-30 RNDWLCG
+30 LLL
-37 FSAVFV
+37 SAVFV

-58 DRLALLAIKAQIKQD
+58 DRLALLAVKAQIKQD

-104 VTNLD
+104 VTTLD
-109 LQSQNLVG
+109 LRSQNLVG

-127 FLRELWLQN
+127 FLRELWLRN
-136 NSFGHEIPP
+136 NSFSHEIPP

-155 LRLDVNSFSGSI
+155 LQLGGNSFNGSI
-167 PHNISY
+167 PLNISY
-173 CFNLIVVDFTSNKLV
+173 CFNLIFVNFTYNKLV
-188 GKIPSEIGLLSKL
+188 GKIPSEIGLMSKL
-201 QKFVLQVTNVTGQVP
+201 QNFTLEFNNVTGQVP

-223 SLRVLSLI
+223 SLQTLGLI
-231 TNNLM
+231 SNNLM

-244 QLKKLTFLGLGGN
+244 QLKKLTSLGLGGN

-270 SSLVTFSMPF
+270 STLVTFSIEG

-285 SLPSDIGKTLPNL
+285 SIPSDIGKRFPNL
-298 EVFNVNSN
+298 EIFNFASN
-306 QLTGSVPPSIFNVTS
+306 QLTGSIPPSIFNFTS
-321 VWFFDFGSNN
+321 VWLFDVGGNN
-331 LIGGVPNLQKLHNL
+331 LIGQVPNLQKLHNL
-345 MRFNIQYNN
+345 LRFNIQYNN
-354 IGSGKDGDLSFLSDL
+354 IGSRKDGDLSFLSDL
-369 TNATQLRV
+369 TNATQLQW
-377 LVIDNNNFGGTLPM
+377 LLIDDNNFGGTLPM

-402 FWVGDDQIYGSIPS
+402 FWVDSNQIYGSIPS
-416 GIGNLVSLES
+416 GIGNLVGLES
-426 LLLENS
+426 LPWGNNR
-432 SFTGNIPFD
+432 FTGNIPSD
-441 MGKLSNLGE
+441 IGKLSNLGI
-450 LDISM
+450 LDISN

-474 LALHRNHLEGSIP
+474 LGLDINHLEGNIP
-487 SSLGECQGLQL
+487 SSLGECHGLQSL
-498 LNLSYNLLNGTIPKQ
+498 YLSYNLLNGTIPKQ
-513 VFKLSSLSIS
+513 VFRLSSLSIS
-523 LDLSNNL
+523 LALSHNH
-530 FTGSLPPEVGNL
+530 FTGSLPPEVGNFH
-542 QSLSELDISDNML
+542 SLSQLDLSDNML

-606 IPYFLEGFRILNN
+606 IPHFLEGFRILNN

-640 SAISVVGNTNLCSLF
+640 SAISVVGNTNLCSPV

-665 KETKKRRLSHRV
+665 KETKKQRLSRHL

-682 LVFGLILLGI
+682 LVFGLTLLGI

-729 KATDGFS
+729 KATDAFS

-748 VYKGVLDEDDK
+748 VYKGFLDVDDK
-759 AQLVAVKVFNLLRHG
+759 VQLVAVKVFNLLRHG

-815 YEFMDNRS
+815 YEFMDNGS

-843 NLSLLQRLEIAIGVA
+843 NLSLLQRLEIATGVA
-858 CALDYLHNHCEAPI
+858 YALDYLHNHCETPI
-872 VHCDLKPSNIL
+872 VHCDLKPSNVL

-896 LARFLLQVTSNVS
+896 LARFLSQLTSNVS

-915 SSVGIRGT
+915 SSVGIKGT

-953 FTGKRPT
+953 FTRKRPT
-960 DNMFGDSL
+960 NNMFGDSL

-974 KMALPGQVTE
+974 KMALPGRVTE
-984 IADTPL
+984 IADAPL
-990 LQEGTNENP
+990 LQGGTNENP
-999 NQCITRIHKV
+999 NQCSARIHKV

-1023 SAESATDRL
+1023 STESATDRL
-1032 KNINDAASELH
+1032 KNINDVASELH

>member
-1 MFLTL
+1 MIL
-6 ISKVSLTTEQYKS
+6 SL
-19 FNKSDKFRRNN
+19 
-30 RNDWLCG
+30 L

-43 CCWSSLQSGLGGNAT
+43 CCRSSLQSGLGGNAT

-89 CMWHGVTCSR
+89 CMWNGVTCSR

-104 VTNLD
+104 VTTLD

-127 FLRELWLQN
+127 FLRELWLLN
-136 NSFGHEIPP
+136 NSFSHEIPP

-155 LRLDVNSFSGSI
+155 LRLDFNSFSGSI

-173 CFNLIVVDFTSNKLV
+173 CFNLIHVNFTRNKLV

-201 QKFVLQVTNVTGQVP
+201 QKLALEYNNVTGQVP

-223 SLRVLSLI
+223 SLQGLSLLS
-231 TNNLM
+231 NNLM

-244 QLKKLTFLGLGGN
+244 RLKKLTFLGLGVN

-270 SSLVTFSMPF
+270 SSLVTFTMPF

-285 SLPSDIGKTLPNL
+285 SIPSDIGKNIPNL
-298 EVFNVNSN
+298 GFFNVHKN
-306 QLTGSVPPSIFNVTS
+306 QLTGCIPHSIFNVTS
-321 VWFFDFGSNN
+321 VLGFDVGSNN
-331 LIGGVPNLQKLHNL
+331 LIGQVSNLQKLHNL
-345 MRFNIQYNN
+345 RHFSIQNNN

-369 TNATQLRV
+369 TNATQLQR
-377 LVIDNNNFGGTLPM
+377 LFINNNNFGGTLPM
-391 SISNLSTKLEM
+391 SISNLSTKLDM
-402 FWVGDDQIYGSIPS
+402 FWVGGNQIYGSIPS

-426 LLLENS
+426 LYLGYN
-432 SFTGNIPFD
+432 SFTGNIPSD
-441 MGKLSNLGE
+441 MGKLSNIGI
-450 LDISM
+450 LDIS
-455 NKLSGN
+455 NNTLSGN
-461 IPSSLRNLTKLFH
+461 IPSSIRNLTKLFR
-474 LALHRNHLEGSIP
+474 LALHRNHLECSIP
-487 SSLGECQGLQL
+487 SGMGECHGLQL

-513 VFKLSSLSIS
+513 VFRLSSLSIS

-530 FTGSLPPEVGNL
+530 FTGSLPSEVGNF
-542 QSLSELDISDNML
+542 QSLSELYLSDNML
-555 SGELPSSLG
+555 SGELPSRLG

-581 SIPLSMSSV
+581 AIPLSMSSV

-606 IPYFLEGFRILNN
+606 IPHFLEGFRFLNN

-632 TGGVFKNA
+632 TGGVYKNA
-640 SAISVVGNTNLCSLF
+640 SAISVIGNTNLCSPV

-665 KETKKRRLSHRV
+665 IETKTQRLYRSL

-682 LVFGLILLGI
+682 LVFGLTLLGI

-702 SSGKKRKEISLSTL
+702 SSRKKRKEISLSTL
-716 GNTILQ
+716 GNTTLQ
-722 VSYATLL
+722 VSYAALL

-759 AQLVAVKVFNLLRHG
+759 SQLVAVKVFNLLRHG
-774 ASRSFIA
+774 ALRSFIV

-795 KIITVCSSV
+795 KIITMCSSV

-815 YEFMDNRS
+815 YEFMDNGS

-829 PPTGTEEL
+829 PPIETEEL

-843 NLSLLQRLEIAIGVA
+843 KLSLLQRLEIAIGVA
-858 CALDYLHNHCEAPI
+858 CALDYLHNHCKTPV
-872 VHCDLKPSNIL
+872 VHCDLKPSNVL
-883 LDNELTGHVSDFG
+883 LDNELIGHVSDFG
-896 LARFLLQVTSNVS
+896 LARFISQVTSNVS
-909 AIQSQT
+909 AIQSRT

-923 VGYAAPEYGMGS
+923 VGYAASEYGMRS

-953 FTGKRPT
+953 FTRKRPT
-960 DNMFGDSL
+960 DNIFGDSL

-974 KMALPGQVTE
+974 KMALLGRVTE
-984 IADTPL
+984 IVDAPL
-990 LQEGTNENP
+990 LQGGTNENP
-999 NQCITRIHKV
+999 NQCNARIHKV
-1009 EVCLSS
+1009 EVCLGS

>member
-1 MFLTL
+1 MIRSDRGDGDTSSVG
-6 ISKVSLTTEQYKS
+6 ITETIGYVV
-19 FNKSDKFRRNN
+19 
-30 RNDWLCG
+30 L
-37 FSAVFV
+37 VFI

-73 LHNYNVMSSWN
+73 HHNYNVMSSWN
-84 ESTHF
+84 ESMHF
-89 CMWHGVTCSR
+89 CMWHGVTCGR

-117 KLSPNIGNLS
+117 KLSPSIGNLS

-136 NSFGHEIPP
+136 NSLGHEIPP

-150 RRLQV
+150 RRLQI

-167 PHNISY
+167 PHNLSH
-173 CFNLIVVDFTSNKLV
+173 CFNLILVNFTRNKLV

-201 QKFVLQVTNVTGQVP
+201 QEFVLKFNNVTGQVP

-223 SLRVLSLI
+223 SLQVLSLSS
-231 TNNLM
+231 NNLM

-244 QLKKLTFLGLGGN
+244 QLKKLTFLGLGLN
-257 QLSGSIP
+257 RLFGSIP
-264 SSIYNL
+264 SSIYNM
-270 SSLVTFSMPF
+270 SSLVTFSIPI

-285 SLPSDIGKTLPNL
+285 SIPSDIGKSLPNL
-298 EVFNVNSN
+298 EIFIVNSN
-306 QLTGSVPPSIFNVTS
+306 QLTGSIPPSIFNVTS
-321 VWFFDFGSNN
+321 VWYFDVGINN
-331 LIGGVPNLQKLHNL
+331 LIGRVPNLQKLHNL
-345 MRFNIQYNN
+345 LHFSILNN
-354 IGSGKDGDLSFLSDL
+354 SIGSGKDGDLSFLSDL
-369 TNATQLRV
+369 TNATQLQA
-377 LVIDNNNFGGTLPM
+377 LIINDNNFGGTLPM
-391 SISNLSTKLEM
+391 SIANLSTKLEW
-402 FWVGDDQIYGSIPS
+402 FWVHRNQIYGSIPS
-416 GIGNLVSLES
+416 GIGNLVSLET
-426 LLLENS
+426 LGLGKN
-432 SFTGNIPFD
+432 SFTGSIPSD
-441 MGKLSNLGE
+441 MGKLSNLGA
-450 LDISM
+450 LQISH
-455 NKLSGN
+455 NTLSGN
-461 IPSSLRNLTKLFH
+461 IPSSLRNLTKLFY
-474 LALHRNHLEGSIP
+474 LELDGNHLEGSIP
-487 SSLGECQGLQL
+487 SSLGECHWLQSL
-498 LNLSYNLLNGTIPKQ
+498 SVSYNLLNGTIPKQ
-513 VFKLSSLSIS
+513 VFRLPSLSIS

-530 FTGSLPPEVGNL
+530 FTGFLPPEVGNFH
-542 QSLSELDISDNML
+542 SLSKLDLSDNML

-581 SIPLSMSSV
+581 SIPLSMSSL

-606 IPYFLEGFRILNN
+606 IPHFLEGFRILNN
-619 LNLSFNQFWGVVP
+619 LNLSFNQFWGEVP

-640 SAISVVGNTNLCSLF
+640 SAISVVGNTNLCSPI

-665 KETKKRRLSHRV
+665 KETNKQRLSRSL
-677 KLILP
+677 KLVLP
-682 LVFGLILLGI
+682 LVFGLTLLGI

-702 SSGKKRKEISLSTL
+702 SSRKKRKEISLNTL

-736 EANLIGAGSFGS
+736 ETNLIGAGSFGS

-759 AQLVAVKVFNLLRHG
+759 AQLVAVKMFNLLRHG

-815 YEFMDNRS
+815 YEFMDNGS
-823 LEEWLH
+823 LDEWLH

-843 NLSLLQRLEIAIGVA
+843 KLSLLQRLEIAIGVA
-858 CALDYLHNHCEAPI
+858 CALDYLHNHCETPI
-872 VHCDLKPSNIL
+872 VHCDLKPSNVL

-896 LARFLLQVTSNVS
+896 LARFLSQVTSNVS
-909 AIQSQT
+909 ANQSQT

-960 DNMFGDSL
+960 DNMFGDIL

-974 KMALPGQVTE
+974 KMALPGRVTE
-984 IADTPL
+984 IADASL
-990 LQEGTNENP
+990 LQGGTNENP
-999 NQCITRIHKV
+999 SQCSARIHKV

-1015 IFRIGIAC
+1015 IFRNGIAC
-1023 SAESATDRL
+1023 SVESATDRL
-1032 KNINDAASELH
+1032 KNINEVAYELH

>member
-1 MFLTL
+1 MGVLVVKL
-6 ISKVSLTTEQYKS
+6 ILIY
-19 FNKSDKFRRNN
+19 
-30 RNDWLCG
+30 LL

-84 ESTHF
+84 ESMHF

-104 VTNLD
+104 VTTLD

-127 FLRELWLQN
+127 FLRELWLLN
-136 NSFGHEIPP
+136 NSFSGEIPP

-155 LRLDVNSFSGSI
+155 LRLGGNSFSGSI
-167 PHNISY
+167 PRNISY
-173 CFNLIVVDFTSNKLV
+173 CFNLIHVAFTRNMLV

-201 QKFVLQVTNVTGQVP
+201 QHFSLNYNNLTGQVP

-223 SLRVLSLI
+223 SLQRLTLFG
-231 TNNLM
+231 NNLM

-244 QLKKLTFLGLGGN
+244 QLKKLTFLGLGIN

-270 SSLVTFSMPF
+270 SSLVIFSILI
-280 NQIQG
+280 NQIEG
-285 SLPSDIGKTLPNL
+285 SIPSDIGKSLPNL
-298 EVFNVNSN
+298 EIFNFNSN
-306 QLTGSVPPSIFNVTS
+306 QLTGSIPPSIFNVTS
-321 VWFFDFGSNN
+321 VWLLAVGNNN
-331 LIGGVPNLQKLHNL
+331 LIGRVPNLQKLHNL
-345 MRFNIQYNN
+345 LHVNIQHNN
-354 IGSGKDGDLSFLSDL
+354 IGSGKEGDLSFLSDL
-369 TNATQLRV
+369 TNATQLQS
-377 LVIDNNNFGGTLPM
+377 LCIDDNNFGGTLPM
-391 SISNLSTKLEM
+391 SISNLSTKLEL
-402 FWVGDDQIYGSIPS
+402 FWGGNNQIYGSIPS
-416 GIGNLVSLES
+416 GIGNLVSLEG
-426 LLLENS
+426 LYLGNN
-432 SFTGNIPFD
+432 SFTGNIPSD
-441 MGKLSNLGE
+441 MGKLSNLGRLE
-450 LDISM
+450 IFM

-461 IPSSLRNLTKLFH
+461 IPSSLINLTKLYH
-474 LALHRNHLEGSIP
+474 LRLDRNHLEGSIP
-487 SSLGECQGLQL
+487 SRLGECHGLQL

-513 VFKLSSLSIS
+513 VFRLSSLSIY

-530 FTGSLPPEVGNL
+530 FTGSLPSEVGNL
-542 QSLSELDISDNML
+542 QSLSELDVSDNML

-600 NNFSGE
+600 NNFLDE
-606 IPYFLEGFRILNN
+606 IPHFLEGFRLLNN

-640 SAISVVGNTNLCSLF
+640 SAISVVGNANLCSLV

-665 KETKKRRLSHRV
+665 KETKKRRLSRHL

-682 LVFGLILLGI
+682 LVFGLTLLGI
-692 AMVFSYFFLC
+692 AIVFSYFFLC
-702 SSGKKRKEISLSTL
+702 SSRKKRKEISLSTL

-736 EANLIGAGSFGS
+736 VANLIGAGSFGS

-815 YEFMDNRS
+815 YEYMDNGS

-829 PPTGTEEL
+829 PPNGAEEL

-843 NLSLLQRLEIAIGVA
+843 KVSLLQRLEIAIGVA
-858 CALDYLHNHCEAPI
+858 CALDYLHNHCETPI
-872 VHCDLKPSNIL
+872 VHCDLKPSNVL

-896 LARFLLQVTSNVS
+896 LARFLSQVMSNVS

-923 VGYAAPEYGMGS
+923 VGYAAPEYGIGS
-935 EVSTNGDVYSFGI
+935 EVSTSGDVYSFGI

-974 KMALPGQVTE
+974 KMSLPGRVTE
-984 IADTPL
+984 IADAPL
-990 LQEGTNENP
+990 LQGGTNENP
-999 NQCITRIHKV
+999 NQRRARIHKV
-1009 EVCLSS
+1009 GVCLSS
-1015 IFRIGIAC
+1015 IFTIGIAC
-1023 SAESATDRL
+1023 SAEAATDRP
-1032 KNINDAASELH
+1032 KNINDAACELH
-1043 SIRNTFLG
+1043 SIRNIFLG

>member
-1 MFLTL
+1 MGVLVLKL
-6 ISKVSLTTEQYKS
+6 ILIY
-19 FNKSDKFRRNN
+19 
-30 RNDWLCG
+30 LL

-89 CMWHGVTCSR
+89 CMWHGVTCG

-104 VTNLD
+104 VTKLD

-127 FLRELWLQN
+127 FLRELWLLN
-136 NSFGHEIPP
+136 NSFSHEIPP

-150 RRLQV
+150 HRLQV
-155 LRLDVNSFSGSI
+155 VRLDVNSFSGSI

-173 CFNLIVVDFTSNKLV
+173 CFNLIHMNFSLNKLV

-201 QKFVLQVTNVTGQVP
+201 QKFASYDNNATGQVP

-223 SLRVLSLI
+223 SLQLLSLGS
-231 TNNLM
+231 NNLM

-244 QLKKLTFLGLGGN
+244 QLKKLTFLGLGSN
-257 QLSGSIP
+257 QLSSI
-264 SSIYNL
+264 IYNL
-270 SSLVTFSMPF
+270 SSLVTFSINC

-285 SLPSDIGKTLPNL
+285 SIPSDIGRSLPNL
-298 EVFNVNSN
+298 GVFNFGSN
-306 QLTGSVPPSIFNVTS
+306 QLTGSIPPSIFNVTS
-321 VWFFDFGSNN
+321 VWLFDVGSNN
-331 LIGGVPNLQKLHNL
+331 LIGRVPNLQKLHNL
-345 MRFNIQYNN
+345 RYFNIQCNN

-369 TNATQLRV
+369 ANATQLRR
-377 LVIDNNNFGGTLPM
+377 LAINKNSFGGALPL
-391 SISNLSTKLEM
+391 SISNLSTKLEL
-402 FWVGDDQIYGSIPS
+402 FWVGGNQIYGSIPS
-416 GIGNLVSLES
+416 GIGNLVSLQS
-426 LLLENS
+426 LLLGNN
-432 SFTGNIPFD
+432 SFTGNIPSD
-441 MGKLSNLGE
+441 MGKLSNLGALE
-450 LDISM
+450 IFM

-461 IPSSLRNLTKLFH
+461 IPPSLRNLTKLYH
-474 LALHRNHLEGSIP
+474 LALDGNHLEGSIP
-487 SSLGECQGLQL
+487 SGLGECHGLQL
-498 LNLSYNLLNGTIPKQ
+498 LYLSDNLLNGTIPKQ
-513 VFKLSSLSIS
+513 VFRLPSVSIF

-530 FTGSLPPEVGNL
+530 FTGSLPPEVGKF
-542 QSLSELDISDNML
+542 QSLSELYLSDNML

-590 RGIQDLDLSR
+590 RGIRDLDLSH

-606 IPYFLEGFRILNN
+606 IPKFLEGFRILSN

-640 SAISVVGNTNLCSLF
+640 SAISIVGNTNLCSPV

-665 KETKKRRLSHRV
+665 KETKKRRLSRSL

-682 LVFGLILLGI
+682 LVFGLALLGI

-702 SSGKKRKEISLSTL
+702 SSRTKRKEISLSTL

-729 KATDGFS
+729 KVTDGFS
-736 EANLIGAGSFGS
+736 EANLIGAGSFGF

-815 YEFMDNRS
+815 YEFMDNGS

-829 PPTGTEEL
+829 PPTGTKEL

-858 CALDYLHNHCEAPI
+858 CALDYLHNHCEMPI
-872 VHCDLKPSNIL
+872 VHCDLKPSNVL
-883 LDNELTGHVSDFG
+883 LDNELTGH
-896 LARFLLQVTSNVS
+896 
-909 AIQSQT
+909 SQT
-915 SSVGIRGT
+915 SSIGIRGT

-960 DNMFGDSL
+960 DNMFGDNL

-974 KMALPGQVTE
+974 KMALPGRITE

-990 LQEGTNENP
+990 LEGGTNENP
-999 NQCITRIHKV
+999 NQCSRRTHKV
-1009 EVCLSS
+1009 ER
-1015 IFRIGIAC
+1015 FIAEYEALRNIKHQNLVKVI
-1023 SAESATDRL
+1023 SACFLDDVFKAL
-1032 KNINDAASELH
+1032 VFELMH
-1043 SIRNTFLG
+1043 QRSLEEWLHDLHPSPVIEEERDQYIQE

>member
-1 MFLTL
+1 MGVLVLKL
-6 ISKVSLTTEQYKS
+6 ILIY
-19 FNKSDKFRRNN
+19 
-30 RNDWLCG
+30 LL
-37 FSAVFV
+37 FSAVFI
-43 CCWSSLQSGLGGNAT
+43 CCCSSLQLGLGGNAT

-73 LHNYNVMSSWN
+73 LNTYNVMSSWN

-104 VTNLD
+104 VTKLD
-109 LQSQNLVG
+109 LLSQNLVG
-117 KLSPNIGNLS
+117 ELSPNIGNLS
-127 FLRELWLQN
+127 FLRQLGLIN
-136 NSFGHEIPP
+136 NSFSHEIPP

-155 LRLDVNSFSGSI
+155 LRLDYNSFSGSI
-167 PHNISY
+167 PHSISY
-173 CFNLIVVDFTSNKLV
+173 CFNLINVDFSRNMLV

-201 QKFVLQVTNVTGQVP
+201 QIFVLEENNVTGQVP

-223 SLRVLSLI
+223 SLRALSLFS
-231 TNNLM
+231 NNLM

-244 QLKKLTFLGLGGN
+244 QLKKLTFLGLGLN

-270 SSLVTFSMPF
+270 SSLDTFSMQI

-285 SLPSDIGKTLPNL
+285 SIPSDIGKSLPNL
-298 EVFNVNSN
+298 RVFNVALN
-306 QLTGSVPPSIFNVTS
+306 QLTGSIPPSIFNVTS
-321 VWFFDFGSNN
+321 VGTFDVGSNN
-331 LIGGVPNLQKLHNL
+331 LIGQVPNLQKLHNL
-345 MRFNIQYNN
+345 WHFNVQVNN
-354 IGSGKDGDLSFLSDL
+354 IGSGKDDDLSFLSDL
-369 TNATQLRV
+369 TNATQLKK
-377 LVIDNNNFGGTLPM
+377 LIINNNNFGGTLPM

-402 FWVGDDQIYGSIPS
+402 FWVQSNQIYGSIPS
-416 GIGNLVSLES
+416 GIGNLVSLEM
-426 LLLENS
+426 LVWGNN
-432 SFTGNIPFD
+432 SFTGNIPSD
-441 MGKLSNLGE
+441 MGKLSNLGVLE
-450 LDISM
+450 IFK

-474 LALHRNHLEGSIP
+474 LRLEENYLEGSIP
-487 SSLGECQGLQL
+487 LGLGECHGLQW
-498 LNLSYNLLNGTIPKQ
+498 LNLSYNLLNGPIPKQ
-513 VFKLSSLSIS
+513 VFRLSSLSIS

-542 QSLSELDISDNML
+542 QSLSELYLSDNML

-606 IPYFLEGFRILNN
+606 IPHFLEGFRILNN

-632 TGGVFKNA
+632 TGGIFKNA

-665 KETKKRRLSHRV
+665 KETKKRRLSCSL

-682 LVFGLILLGI
+682 LVFGLALLGI
-692 AMVFSYFFLC
+692 AMVFSSFFLC
-702 SSGKKRKEISLSTL
+702 SSRKKRKEISLSTL

-736 EANLIGAGSFGS
+736 EANLIGVGSFGS
-748 VYKGVLDEDDK
+748 VYKGVLDDDDK

-815 YEFMDNRS
+815 YEFMDNGS

-829 PPTGTEEL
+829 PPTGIEKL

-843 NLSLLQRLEIAIGVA
+843 KLSLLQRLEIAIGVA
-858 CALDYLHNHCEAPI
+858 CALDYFHNHCEMPV
-872 VHCDLKPSNIL
+872 VHCDLKPSNVL

-896 LARFLLQVTSNVS
+896 LARFLSQVRSNV
-909 AIQSQT
+909 ATIQSQT

-923 VGYAAPEYGMGS
+923 VGYTAPEYGMGS
-935 EVSTNGDVYSFGI
+935 EVSMSGDVYSFGI

-968 NLHNFV
+968 NLHNF
-974 KMALPGQVTE
+974 
-984 IADTPL
+984 IADAPL
-990 LQEGTNENP
+990 LQGGTNENP
-999 NQCITRIHKV
+999 NQCSARIHKV

>member
-1 MFLTL
+1 MGVLVLKL
-6 ISKVSLTTEQYKS
+6 ILIY
-19 FNKSDKFRRNN
+19 
-30 RNDWLCG
+30 LL

-43 CCWSSLQSGLGGNAT
+43 CCRSSLQSGLEGNAT

-73 LHNYNVMSSWN
+73 LHNYKVMSSWN

-104 VTNLD
+104 ITTLD

-136 NSFGHEIPP
+136 NSFSHKIPP

-150 RRLQV
+150 HRLQI
-155 LRLDVNSFSGSI
+155 LRLNNNSFSGSI

-173 CFNLIVVDFTSNKLV
+173 CFNLIFVDFTRNKLV

-201 QKFVLQVTNVTGQVP
+201 QTFLLQNNNVTGQVP

-223 SLRVLSLI
+223 SLQGLSLAG
-231 TNNLM
+231 NNLM

-244 QLKKLTFLGLGGN
+244 QLKKLTFLGLGLN

-270 SSLVTFSMPF
+270 SSLVTFSMPA

-285 SLPSDIGKTLPNL
+285 SIPSDIGKSLPNL
-298 EVFNVNSN
+298 EIFNVDSN
-306 QLTGSVPPSIFNVTS
+306 QLTGSIPPSIFNVTS
-321 VWFFDFGSNN
+321 VWFFDVGSNN
-331 LIGGVPNLQKLHNL
+331 LIGQVPSLQKLHNL
-345 MRFNIQYNN
+345 LFFNIQFNN

-369 TNATQLRV
+369 TNATQLKE
-377 LVIDNNNFGGTLPM
+377 LMINNNSFGGTLPK
-391 SISNLSTKLEM
+391 SISNLSTKLEL
-402 FWVGDDQIYGSIPS
+402 FWVGDNQIYGSIPS
-416 GIGNLVSLES
+416 GIGNLVSLEG
-426 LLLENS
+426 LYLGNNT
-432 SFTGNIPFD
+432 FTGNIPSD
-441 MGKLSNLGE
+441 MGKLSNLGK
-450 LDISM
+450 LDIVM
-455 NKLSGN
+455 NEFSGN
-461 IPSSLRNLTKLFH
+461 IPSSLRNLTKL
-474 LALHRNHLEGSIP
+474 LYLGLDRNHLEGSIP
-487 SSLGECQGLQL
+487 SSLGECHGLQW

-513 VFKLSSLSIS
+513 VFRLSSLSVA
-523 LDLSNNL
+523 LVLSNNL
-530 FTGSLPPEVGNL
+530 FTGSLPSEVGNL
-542 QSLSELDISDNML
+542 QSLSELDVSDNML

-606 IPYFLEGFRILNN
+606 IPNFLEGFRTLNN

-640 SAISVVGNTNLCSLF
+640 SAISVVGNTNLCSPVD
-655 ANLKLPKCKS
+655 NLKLPKCKS
-665 KETKKRRLSHRV
+665 KETKKRRLSRSL

-682 LVFGLILLGI
+682 LVFGLTLLGI
-692 AMVFSYFFLC
+692 AMVFFYFFLC
-702 SSGKKRKEISLSTL
+702 SSRKKKKEISLSTL

-736 EANLIGAGSFGS
+736 EANLIGAGSFGY

-759 AQLVAVKVFNLLRHG
+759 SQLVAVKVFNLLRHG

-815 YEFMDNRS
+815 YEFMNNGS
-823 LEEWLH
+823 LEEWLR

-837 RDHVPK
+837 RDHIPK
-843 NLSLLQRLEIAIGVA
+843 KLSLLHRLEIAIGVA
-858 CALDYLHNHCEAPI
+858 CALDYLHNHCETPI
-872 VHCDLKPSNIL
+872 VHCDLKPSNVL

-896 LARFLLQVTSNVS
+896 LARFLSQVTSNVS

-915 SSVGIRGT
+915 SSVGIKGT

-974 KMALPGQVTE
+974 KMALPERVIE
-984 IADTPL
+984 IADAPL
-990 LQEGTNENP
+990 LEGGTNDNP
-999 NQCITRIHKV
+999 NQCSARIHKV

-1015 IFRIGIAC
+1015 IFRIGIDC
-1023 SAESATDRL
+1023 SAESPTDRL

>member
-1 MFLTL
+1 MGVLVVKLILTCIL
-6 ISKVSLTTEQYKS
+6 S
-19 FNKSDKFRRNN
+19 
-30 RNDWLCG
+30 C
-37 FSAVFV
+37 AVFV
-43 CCWSSLQSGLGGNAT
+43 CCWSFQQSGLGGNAT

-84 ESTHF
+84 ESMHF

-117 KLSPNIGNLS
+117 RLSPNIGNLS
-127 FLRELWLQN
+127 FLRELQLQN
-136 NSFGHEIPP
+136 NFFSHEIPP

-155 LRLDVNSFSGSI
+155 LRLDANSFSGGI
-167 PHNISY
+167 PHNISH
-173 CFNLIVVDFTSNKLV
+173 CFNLILVNFTRNKLV
-188 GKIPSEIGLLSKL
+188 GKIPLEIGLLSKL
-201 QKFVLQVTNVTGQVP
+201 QKFTLEYNNVTGQVP

-223 SLRVLSLI
+223 SLQGLGLAG
-231 TNNLM
+231 NNLM

-244 QLKKLTFLGLGGN
+244 QLKKLTSLGLGLN

-270 SSLVTFSMPF
+270 SSLVSFYMAF

-285 SLPSDIGKTLPNL
+285 SIPSDIGKSLPNL
-298 EVFNVNSN
+298 EIFNVGAN
-306 QLTGSVPPSIFNVTS
+306 QLTGSIPPSISNVTS
-321 VWFFDFGSNN
+321 VWKFDVGSNN
-331 LIGGVPNLQKLHNL
+331 LIGQVPNLQKLHNL
-345 MRFNIQYNN
+345 WWFNVQLNN

-369 TNATQLRV
+369 TNATQLQW
-377 LVIDNNNFGGTLPM
+377 LIIDDNNFGGTLPM

-402 FWVGDDQIYGSIPS
+402 FWVQYNQIYGSIPS

-426 LLLENS
+426 LRWGDN
-432 SFTGNIPFD
+432 SFTGNIPSD
-441 MGKLSNLGE
+441 MGKLSNLGI
-450 LDISM
+450 LFIGR

-461 IPSSLRNLTKLFH
+461 IPSSLRNLTKLIK
-474 LALHRNHLEGSIP
+474 LALDENYLEGSIP
-487 SSLGECQGLQL
+487 SGLGECHGLQS

-513 VFKLSSLSIS
+513 VFRLPSLSIS
-523 LDLSNNL
+523 LALSNNL
-530 FTGSLPPEVGNL
+530 FTGSLPPEVGNFH
-542 QSLSELDISDNML
+542 SLSELYLSDNML

-590 RGIQDLDLSR
+590 RGIRDLDLSR
-600 NNFSGE
+600 NYFSSE
-606 IPYFLEGFRILNN
+606 IPHFLEGFRILNH

-640 SAISVVGNTNLCSLF
+640 SAISVVGNPNLCSPV

-665 KETKKRRLSHRV
+665 KETKKQRLYRSL

-682 LVFGLILLGI
+682 LVFGLTLLGI

-702 SSGKKRKEISLSTL
+702 SSRKKRKEISLSTL

-729 KATDGFS
+729 KVTDRFS

-795 KIITVCSSV
+795 KITTVCSSV

-815 YEFMDNRS
+815 YEFMDKGS

-829 PPTGTEEL
+829 LPTGTEEL
-837 RDHVPK
+837 RDHVTK
-843 NLSLLQRLEIAIGVA
+843 KLSLLQRLEIAIGVA
-858 CALDYLHNHCEAPI
+858 CALDYLHNHCETPI
-872 VHCDLKPSNIL
+872 VHCDLKPSNVL
-883 LDNELTGHVSDFG
+883 LDNELTAHVSDFG
-896 LARFLLQVTSNVS
+896 LARFLSQVTSNVS

-915 SSVGIRGT
+915 SSVGIKGT

-960 DNMFGDSL
+960 DNMFGDSF

-974 KMALPGQVTE
+974 KMALSGRVTE
-984 IADTPL
+984 IADAPL
-990 LQEGTNENP
+990 LQGGTNENP
-999 NQCITRIHKV
+999 NQCSVRIHKV

>member
-1 MFLTL
+1 MGVLVVKL
-6 ISKVSLTTEQYKS
+6 ILIY
-19 FNKSDKFRRNN
+19 
-30 RNDWLCG
+30 LL
-37 FSAVFV
+37 FSAVFD

-84 ESTHF
+84 DSTHF

-127 FLRELWLQN
+127 FLRELWLRN
-136 NSFGHEIPP
+136 NSFSHEIPS

-173 CFNLIVVDFTSNKLV
+173 CFNLIFVNFTYNKLV

-201 QKFVLQVTNVTGQVP
+201 QKFPLEYNNVTGHIP

-223 SLRVLSLI
+223 SLQVLGLAG
-231 TNNLM
+231 NNLM

-244 QLKKLTFLGLGGN
+244 QLKKLTVLVLGLN

-270 SSLVTFSMPF
+270 SSLVTFFMAL

-285 SLPSDIGKTLPNL
+285 SIPSEIGKNLPNL
-298 EVFNVNSN
+298 RFFSVASN
-306 QLTGSVPPSIFNVTS
+306 QLTGSIPASISNVTS
-321 VWFFDFGSNN
+321 VWKLDVGSNN
-331 LIGGVPNLQKLHNL
+331 LIGPVPNLQKLHNL
-345 MRFNIQYNN
+345 RHLNVQFNN

-369 TNATQLRV
+369 TNATQLQS
-377 LVIDNNNFGGTLPM
+377 LIINTNNFGGTLPM
-391 SISNLSTKLEM
+391 SISNLSAKLEL
-402 FWVGDDQIYGSIPS
+402 FWVDDNHLYGSIPS

-426 LLLENS
+426 LRWGNN
-432 SFTGNIPFD
+432 SFTGNIPSD
-441 MGKLSNLGE
+441 MGKLSNLGI
-450 LDISM
+450 LYISN

-461 IPSSLRNLTKLFH
+461 IPFSLRNLTKLFH
-474 LALHRNHLEGSIP
+474 LALDGNYLEGNIP
-487 SSLGECQGLQL
+487 SGLGECHGLQS

-513 VFKLSSLSIS
+513 VFRLPSLSIY

-530 FTGSLPPEVGNL
+530 FTGSLPSEVGNFF
-542 QSLSELDISDNML
+542 SLSELDVSDNML

-600 NNFSGE
+600 NNLSGE
-606 IPYFLEGFRILNN
+606 IPKFLEGFRILNN

-640 SAISVVGNTNLCSLF
+640 RAISVVGNTNLCSPV

-665 KETKKRRLSHRV
+665 KETKKRRLSRSL
-677 KLILP
+677 KQILP
-682 LVFGLILLGI
+682 LVFGLTLLGI
-692 AMVFSYFFLC
+692 AMLFSYFFLC
-702 SSGKKRKEISLSTL
+702 LSRKKRKEISLSTL

-748 VYKGVLDEDDK
+748 VYKGVLDDDDK
-759 AQLVAVKVFNLLRHG
+759 AQLVAVKVFNLLRLG

-781 ECEALRNIRHRNLV
+781 ECEALRNMRHRNLV

-815 YEFMDNRS
+815 YEFMDNGS

-829 PPTGTEEL
+829 PPTGSEEL

-843 NLSLLQRLEIAIGVA
+843 NLSLLQRLEIAIGFS
-858 CALDYLHNHCEAPI
+858 CALDYLHNHCETPI

-896 LARFLLQVTSNVS
+896 LARFLSQVTSNVS
-909 AIQSQT
+909 TIQSQT
-915 SSVGIRGT
+915 SFVGIRGT
-923 VGYAAPEYGMGS
+923 VGYVAPEYGMGG

-974 KMALPGQVTE
+974 KMALPGRVIE
-984 IADTPL
+984 IADAPL
-990 LQEGTNENP
+990 LQGGTNENP
-999 NQCITRIHKV
+999 NQCSARIHKV

>member
-1 MFLTL
+1 MGLLTMK
-6 ISKVSLTTEQYKS
+6 SKAICSE
-19 FNKSDKFRRNN
+19 
-30 RNDWLCG
+30 
-37 FSAVFV
+37 VFV
-43 CCWSSLQSGLGGNAT
+43 CCWSSVQSGLGGNAT

-84 ESTHF
+84 ESMHF

-136 NSFGHEIPP
+136 NSFSHEIPP

-155 LRLDVNSFSGSI
+155 LRLDGNSFNGSI
-167 PHNISY
+167 PHNISH
-173 CFNLIVVDFTSNKLV
+173 CFNLIVVNFTRNKLV
-188 GKIPSEIGLLSKL
+188 GKIPPEIGLLSKL
-201 QKFVLQVTNVTGQVP
+201 TLFSLNYNNVTGKVP

-223 SLRVLSLI
+223 SLQGLSLLS
-231 TNNLM
+231 NNLM

-244 QLKKLTFLGLGGN
+244 QLKKLTFLGLGIN

-264 SSIYNL
+264 SSIYNF
-270 SSLVTFSMPF
+270 SSLVTFDMPI

-285 SLPSDIGKTLPNL
+285 SIPSDIGKSLPNL
-298 EVFNVNSN
+298 GIFNFHSN
-306 QLTGSVPPSIFNVTS
+306 QLTGSIPPSISNVTS
-321 VWFFDFGSNN
+321 VWFFDVGRNN
-331 LIGGVPNLQKLHNL
+331 LIGRVPNLQKLHNL
-345 MRFNIQYNN
+345 QHFNIQHNN

-369 TNATQLRV
+369 TNATQLRR
-377 LVIDNNNFGGTLPM
+377 LFISDNNFGGTLPM
-391 SISNLSTKLEM
+391 SISNLSTNLEL
-402 FWVGDDQIYGSIPS
+402 FWARQNQIYGSIPS
-416 GIGNLVSLES
+416 GIGHLVSLES
-426 LLLENS
+426 LHWGDN
-432 SFTGNIPFD
+432 SFTGNIPSD

-450 LDISM
+450 LEIYT
-455 NKLSGN
+455 NTLSGN
-461 IPSSLRNLTKLFH
+461 IPSSLSNLTKLYD
-474 LALHRNHLEGSIP
+474 LDLDGNYLEGSIP
-487 SSLGECQGLQL
+487 SGLGKCHGLQAL
-498 LNLSYNLLNGTIPKQ
+498 FLSYNLLNGTIPKQ
-513 VFKLSSLSIS
+513 VLGLSSLSIA

-530 FTGSLPPEVGNL
+530 FTGSLPPEVGNCHGL
-542 QSLSELDISDNML
+542 NELYLSDNML

-581 SIPLSMSSV
+581 SIPLSMSSM
-590 RGIQDLDLSR
+590 RGIRDLDLSR

-606 IPYFLEGFRILNN
+606 IPQFLEGFRILNN

-640 SAISVVGNTNLCSLF
+640 TAISVVGNTNLCSPV

-665 KETKKRRLSHRV
+665 KETKKRRLSRSL
-677 KLILP
+677 KLIVL
-682 LVFGLILLGI
+682 LVFGLTLLGI

-702 SSGKKRKEISLSTL
+702 SSRKKRKEISLSTL

-736 EANLIGAGSFGS
+736 EANLIGVGSFGS

-795 KIITVCSSV
+795 QIITVCSSV

-815 YEFMDNRS
+815 YEFMDNGS

-843 NLSLLQRLEIAIGVA
+843 KLSLLQRLEIAIGVA
-858 CALDYLHNHCEAPI
+858 CALDYLHNHCETPI
-872 VHCDLKPSNIL
+872 VHCDLKPSNVL

-896 LARFLLQVTSNVS
+896 LARFLSQVTSNVS

-974 KMALPGQVTE
+974 KIALPERVTE
-984 IADTPL
+984 IADAPL
-990 LQEGTNENP
+990 LQGGTNENP
-999 NQCITRIHKV
+999 NQCNARIHKV

-1015 IFRIGIAC
+1015 IFRIGIVC

-1043 SIRNTFLG
+1043 SIRNTFLV

>member
-1 MFLTL
+1 MGVLVLKL
-6 ISKVSLTTEQYKS
+6 ILIY
-19 FNKSDKFRRNN
+19 
-30 RNDWLCG
+30 LM

-43 CCWSSLQSGLGGNAT
+43 CCWSSLQSGLGGNVT

-89 CMWHGVTCSR
+89 CMWHGVTCSI

-104 VTNLD
+104 VTKLD

-117 KLSPNIGNLS
+117 KLSTNIGNLS
-127 FLRELWLQN
+127 FLRKLWLQDN
-136 NSFGHEIPP
+136 NFSHEIPP

-150 RRLQV
+150 HRLQV
-155 LRLDVNSFSGSI
+155 LRLDANSFSGSI
-167 PHNISY
+167 PHNISH
-173 CFNLIVVDFTSNKLV
+173 CFNLIHVNFSRNKLV
-188 GKIPSEIGLLSKL
+188 SKIPSEIGLLSKL
-201 QKFVLQVTNVTGQVP
+201 QTFALEYNNVTGQVP
-216 PSLGNLS
+216 PSLGNVS
-223 SLRVLSLI
+223 SLQRLSLLS
-231 TNNLM
+231 NNLM

-244 QLKKLTFLGLGGN
+244 QLKKLTFLGLGLN

-285 SLPSDIGKTLPNL
+285 SIPSDIGKSLPNL
-298 EVFNVNSN
+298 NVFHVTSN
-306 QLTGSVPPSIFNVTS
+306 QLTGSIPPSISNVTS
-321 VWFFDFGSNN
+321 FESFGVGANN
-331 LIGGVPNLQKLHNL
+331 LIGQVPNLQKLHNL
-345 MRFNIQYNN
+345 LLFNIQYNN
-354 IGSGKDGDLSFLSDL
+354 IGSGKDGDLSFFSDL
-369 TNATQLRV
+369 TNATQLQW
-377 LVIDNNNFGGTLPM
+377 LVINNNNFGGTLPM
-391 SISNLSTKLEM
+391 SISNLSTKIEL
-402 FWVGDDQIYGSIPS
+402 FLVDTNQIYGSIPS
-416 GIGNLVSLES
+416 GIGNLVSLEW
-426 LLLENS
+426 LFLGNN
-432 SFTGNIPFD
+432 SFTGNIPSD
-441 MGKLSNLGE
+441 IGKLSNLGK
-450 LDISM
+450 LDIFM
-455 NKLSGN
+455 NNLSGN
-461 IPSSLRNLTKLFH
+461 IPTSLGNLTRLYN
-474 LALHRNHLEGSIP
+474 LALNGNYLEGSIP
-487 SSLGECQGLQL
+487 SGLGECHGLQL
-498 LNLSYNLLNGTIPKQ
+498 LYLSDNLLNGTIPIQ
-513 VFKLSSLSIS
+513 VFRLPSLSIS
-523 LDLSNNL
+523 LGLSNNL
-530 FTGSLPPEVGNL
+530 FTGSLPPEVGNFH
-542 QSLSELDISDNML
+542 SLSELDLSDNML

-564 GCESLEVLHL
+564 GCESLEVLHF

-581 SIPLSMSSV
+581 SIPLSMSSM
-590 RGIQDLDLSR
+590 RGIRDLDLSR

-606 IPYFLEGFRILNN
+606 IPHFLEGFRTLKN

-632 TGGVFKNA
+632 NGGVFKNA
-640 SAISVVGNTNLCSLF
+640 SAISVVGNTNLCSPV

-665 KETKKRRLSHRV
+665 KESNKRRLSRNL

-682 LVFGLILLGI
+682 LVFGLTVLGI

-702 SSGKKRKEISLSTL
+702 SSRKKRKEISLSTL

-722 VSYATLL
+722 VSYVALL

-815 YEFMDNRS
+815 YEFMDNGS

-829 PPTGTEEL
+829 PPTGIEEL

-843 NLSLLQRLEIAIGVA
+843 KLCLLQRLEIAIGVA
-858 CALDYLHNHCEAPI
+858 CALDYLHNHCETPI
-872 VHCDLKPSNIL
+872 VHCDLKPSNVL
-883 LDNELTGHVSDFG
+883 LDNELTSHVSDFG
-896 LARFLLQVTSNVS
+896 LARFLSQVTSNLS

-915 SSVGIRGT
+915 SSIGIRGT
-923 VGYAAPEYGMGS
+923 IGYAAPEYGMGS
-935 EVSTNGDVYSFGI
+935 DVSTNGDVYSFGI

-974 KMALPGQVTE
+974 KMALPGLITE
-984 IADTPL
+984 IADAPL
-990 LQEGTNENP
+990 LEGDTNENP
-999 NQCITRIHKV
+999 NQCSARIHKV

-1015 IFRIGIAC
+1015 IFRIGIDC
-1023 SAESATDRL
+1023 SAESVTDRL
-1032 KNINDAASELH
+1032 QNINDVVSELH